1 MNIKKN
7 SKVIKLSETQLN
19 NIVKRVIYENNIDSD
34 SDDIPD
40 RLDLDDDNDGE
51 IDSID
56 NNFGEALKHITRF
69 VDDIRSTQKRY
80 GMRGRDISY
89 EIQNGI
95 KKLAGQISKLNLSEQ
110 FKRKFLEKLEDKLNG
125 QLKRVMGGR
134 QIYNMVKEIAQRIN

>member
-1 MNIKKN
+1 MT
-7 SKVIKLSETQLN
+7 KVIKLSETQLN
-19 NIVKRVIYENNIDSD
+19 NIIKRVIYEDNIDSD

-51 IDSID
+51 IDSND

-80 GMRGRDISY
+80 GMGGRDISY
-89 EIQNGI
+89 GI

-110 FKRKFLEKLEDKLNG
+110 LKRKFLEKLKDKLKD
-125 QLKRVMGGR
+125 QFKRIMGGR
-134 QIYNMVKEIAQRIN
+134 QIYNMVKEITRRIN

>member
-1 MNIKKN
+1 M
-7 SKVIKLSETQLN
+7 SKIIKLSETQLN
-19 NIVKRVIYENNIDSD
+19 NIIKRVIYEDNIDSD

-51 IDSID
+51 IDSND

-80 GMRGRDISY
+80 DMGGRDISY

-110 FKRKFLEKLEDKLNG
+110 LKRKFLEKLKDKLKD
-125 QLKRVMGGR
+125 QFKRIMGGR

>member
-1 MNIKKN
+1 MT
-7 SKVIKLSETQLN
+7 KVIKLSETQLN
-19 NIVKRVIYENNIDSD
+19 NIIKRVIYEDNIDSD

>member
-1 MNIKKN
+1 MT
-7 SKVIKLSETQLN
+7 KVIKLSETQLN
-19 NIVKRVIYENNIDSD
+19 NIIKRVIYEDNIDSD

-51 IDSID
+51 IDSND

-80 GMRGRDISY
+80 GMGGRDISY

-110 FKRKFLEKLEDKLNG
+110 LKRKFLEKLKDKLKD
-125 QLKRVMGGR
+125 QFKRIMGGR
-134 QIYNMVKEIAQRIN
+134 QIYNMVKEITQRIN